1 MSLNQIIR
9 SCTAALALL
18 VLTASPAPAGNDVAD
33 FVAPFAGETVN
44 LYAGRSQP
52 IRAPWAIKGASLTDP
67 AVANVEV
74 ATPEMMLV
82 SGKKAGITDL
92 IFWNEQ
98 GETRE
103 LRIQVMVDLERLG
116 TKLDLMFPGS
126 DIQLD
131 QANGAVI
138 VSGRLSDA
146 EQAEQVHRY
155 LEMYEIPFVD
165 NSRMPGVQQVE
176 VQVRLAEVSRKGVRA
191 IGVNFFKTGDDF
203 FGGSTIGSSG
213 GGPVNPIS
221 IGVPLGGTA
230 TGDTPFT
237 FTSPVVTSPSVTFF
251 AGFPNSDLQ
260 MFVEALVENE
270 YLRILAE
277 PTLVALSGEEAN
289 FLAGGEFPI
298 PVVQGGSVSGSSIT
312 IEYKEFGIKL
322 GFRPLSLGEGRI
334 RLRVAAE
341 VSDLSQIGS
350 VELQGFSV
358 PSLVQR
364 TAETTLELQSGQSFA
379 MAGLLNESTN
389 ARTSR
394 VPLLGDLPVLGT
406 LFRSV
411 RYQRGETELVIMVTA
426 SLVEPLSTDTFPPLP
441 GSDHVIPS
449 DWEFFAEGRIEGRPP
464 TAASRRDAE
473 HLRDLGLDRLRGPGA
488 WAEHGQPMAV
498 STARSAGQQSGLTGW
513 QGPLA
518 PRPVVSEAA
527 GSVRDEPVTVEPVA
541 APVSAVIVDEPSVE
555 PAPAEALPAEVAQA
569 PMVHPAVYEVVDV
582 TPVSAASHGV
592 VEAPFAPLMATT
604 FRAALERM
612 RRGLVFATPARV
624 ETPDADETPA
634 ASATPTGPAGP
645 PAGWPEDEPWMPVSR
660 SDEDAASAADR

>member
-1 MSLNQIIR
+1 MSLNHTFR
-9 SCTAALALL
+9 SAAAALALTL
-18 VLTASPAPAGNDVAD
+18 LAALPAGAVTGETD
-33 FVAPFAGETVN
+33 FVAPFAGETIT
-44 LYAGRSQP
+44 LYSGRSQP
-52 IRAPWAIKGASLTDP
+52 IRSPWAIKGASLTDP
-67 AVANVEV
+67 NVANVEV
-74 ATPEMMLV
+74 ATPEMLLV
-82 SGKKAGITDL
+82 SGRKAGVTDL

-103 LRIQVMVDLERLG
+103 LRIRVLIDLERLG
-116 TKLDLMFPGS
+116 AKLDLMFPGS
-126 DIQLD
+126 EIELEE
-131 QANGAVI
+131 ANGAVI

-146 EQAEQVHRY
+146 EQAQQVHRY
-155 LEMYEIPFVD
+155 LEMYDIPFVD
-165 NSRMPGVQQVE
+165 NARLPGVQQVE

-191 IGVNFFKTGDDF
+191 IGVNFFKTGSDV
-203 FGGSTIGSSG
+203 FGGSTIGSSS
-213 GGPVNPIS
+213 GGPINPIS

-230 TGDTPFT
+230 TGNSPFS
-237 FTSPVVTSPSVTFF
+237 FTAPVLTSPSVTFF

-260 MFVEALVENE
+260 FFVEALVENE

-312 IEYKEFGIKL
+312 IEYKEFGISLK
-322 GFRPLSLGEGRI
+322 FRPVTLGEGRI

-426 SLVEPLSTDTFPPLP
+426 SLVEPLSTDVLPPLP
-441 GSDHVIPS
+441 GTDHVVPS

-464 TAASRRDAE
+464 TAASPRDAE
-473 HLRDLGLDRLRGPGA
+473 RIRDLGLDRLRGPGA
-488 WAEHGQPMAV
+488 WAEHGEPMAV
-498 STARSAGQQSGLTGW
+498 STARSDAHDSGLTGW
-513 QGPLA
+513 QGKPAPVAAEPTILEPLA
-518 PRPVVSEAA
+518 PPIS
-527 GSVRDEPVTVEPVA
+527 
-541 APVSAVIVDEPSVE
+541 
-555 PAPAEALPAEVAQA
+555 QA
-569 PMVHPAVYEVVDV
+569 AVY
-582 TPVSAASHGV
+582 GV
-592 VEAPFAPLMATT
+592 ADTGFGPIVATAFRVALDRVRHLAVEAPLP
-604 FRAALERM
+604 
-612 RRGLVFATPARV
+612 ATPGA
-624 ETPDADETPA
+624 PIAPSDADA
-634 ASATPTGPAGP
+634 DAGTH
-645 PAGWPEDEPWMPVSR
+645 GG
-660 SDEDAASAADR
+660 